1 MVGINLLK
9 ICQAPI
15 SVKVLSE
22 TLTTNGTLNNDYND
36 LQSNNGNSSNSNN
49 NENFNNDNDGN
60 NVNNNDRID
69 LKIIIII

>member
-36 LQSNNGNSSNSNN
+36 NNGN
-49 NENFNNDNDGN
+49 
-60 NVNNNDRID
+60 NV
-69 LKIIIII
+69 K